1 MPDWL
6 VWLIAAGVL
15 AAAEVTTLTFVLA
28 MFAGGALAGSITAG
42 VGGSLFVQVVVAIVA
57 TVALLGGLRPVVKRH
72 LMRDPTLATNSER
85 LVGEEAV
92 VLSEVNAH
100 DGRVRLM
107 GGEWSAR
114 SYDKSQVLPAGTV
127 VRVMKING
135 ATAEVLYED
144 PYLTK

>member
-6 VWLIAAGVL
+6 LWLIAAGVL

-28 MFAGGALAGSITAG
+28 MFAGGAVAGSIAAG
-42 VGGSLFVQVVVAIVA
+42 AGASLFVQVVVACVA
-57 TVALLGGLRPVVKRH
+57 TVVLLAGLRPVVKRH
-72 LMRDPTLATNSER
+72 LMRDPALATNSER

-114 SYDKSQVLPAGTV
+114 SFDKSQVLPAGTV

>member
-6 VWLIAAGVL
+6 VWMIAAGVL

-28 MFAGGALAGSITAG
+28 MFAGGALAGSIAAG
-42 VGGSLFVQVVVAIVA
+42 LGASLFVQVVVAIVA
-57 TVALLGGLRPVVKRH
+57 TVALLAGLRPIVKRH
-72 LMRDPTLATNSER
+72 LMRDPTLTTNSER

-114 SYDKSQVLPAGTV
+114 AFDKGQVLAAGTV

-135 ATAEVLYED
+135 ATAEVLFED